1 MIKRLRVICSDE
13 LTLKKDMEELRMSFI
28 KINYPINL
36 LNRLFSEKL
45 ERPKLSLAPQKIIY
59 FGIKYYNNKSVKF
72 AQRLAKIIN
81 NYNGAV
87 KIVPYYKT
95 GRKLLSYFSAKIKNH
110 FNDTSVGVY
119 KLPCKDCDLAYI
131 GETGKS
137 LKIRM
142 KQHESNCRNHSN
154 PSAVVNHHE
163 LGHSIDFANSCVIYP
178 ESHMT
183 KRKIAESLLICQQQK
198 QVMEGNINSFRL
210 RVFRQ

>member
-1 MIKRLRVICSDE
+1 M
-13 LTLKKDMEELRMSFI
+13 
-28 KINYPINL
+28 
-36 LNRLFSEKL
+36 
-45 ERPKLSLAPQKIIY
+45 
-59 FGIKYYNNKSVKF
+59 KF
-72 AQRLAKIIN
+72 EQQFAKIIN

-87 KIVPYYKT
+87 KVVPYYKT

-119 KLPCKDCDLAYI
+119 KLPCKDCELAYI

-137 LKIRM
+137 LKIRI
-142 KQHESNCRNHSN
+142 KQHESNCRNYSN

-163 LGHSIDFANSCVIYP
+163 LGHSIDFANSYVIYL

-183 KRKIAESLLICQQQK
+183 KRKIAVSLLICKQQK
-198 QVMEGNINSFRL
+198 QVMERNRNSFRL